1 MNESENI
8 ELNFQFLSSPN
19 EMETSKE
26 VLLLIY
32 DNEYYLCLSFDVLF
46 NSSQFCRENVK
57 LKSKQIFFSPSDDH
71 TQHIYLLVAMN
82 ITLVTSRSLHKLF
95 ACQSD
100 SSRCWLNS
108 QQFSA
113 ILRRGERISSY
124 EAPTKGVIKLV
135 KEARNLTPP
144 NKWAHENGQWKKTV
158 EKKTAKNRWNW
169 KLKT

>member
-57 LKSKQIFFSPSDDH
+57 LKSKQIFFFSFW
-71 TQHIYLLVAMN
+71 
-82 ITLVTSRSLHKLF
+82 RSHPTHLF
-95 ACQSD
+95 AGGDEHNTC
-100 SSRCWLNS
+100 N
-108 QQFSA
+108 F
-113 ILRRGERISSY
+113 
-124 EAPTKGVIKLV
+124 
-135 KEARNLTPP
+135 
-144 NKWAHENGQWKKTV
+144 KKFT
-158 EKKTAKNRWNW
+158 
-169 KLKT
+169 